1 MGKMENAAPVT
12 GAATNA
18 ATNAAATAATTSV
31 TGKLSLTPQADGLKW
46 PEPPVFDNPYEERLH
61 RKQRLAVGYRIF
73 SMHGFDFGIAGHIT
87 CRDPVLKDH
96 FWVNP
101 LGVHFSRIKVSDLVL
116 VDHDGNVVQGR
127 HDINCAAYAIHSRV
141 HRARPDVVAAAHAHS
156 TYGVSF
162 SSLNCL
168 LEPISQECCSF
179 YGGHGLYDG
188 YGGVAAVLEEG
199 DLIAK
204 AVGQGKAALMRNHGH
219 ITVGHSVEEAVA
231 WFIRMERACEQTLLA
246 RAAGKPHVLDHET
259 AALTAS
265 QIGSHR
271 AGWYGLQPLVDKV
284 LAEQPDVLN

>member
-1 MGKMENAAPVT
+1 MVYMGGQQMARGEGSGVFDPVKHGKNVLYLPRIERDPSSLAALIPAQT
-12 GAATNA
+12 LTMASGTYFPCDASASSGNGRGIA
-18 ATNAAATAATTSV
+18 PAATACCLRSFEQLYRPSYDFQGFLDSSAFNRAVPSGTCSATNGINDTFP
-31 TGKLSLTPQADGLKW
+31 LSD
-46 PEPPVFDNPYEERLH
+46 V
-61 RKQRLAVGYRIF
+61 
-73 SMHGFDFGIAGHIT
+73 
-87 CRDPVLKDH
+87 VLDLPST
-96 FWVNP
+96 N
-101 LGVHFSRIKVSDLVL
+101 GQGTNDLV
-116 VDHDGNVVQGR
+116 VGQIEGM
-127 HDINCAAYAIHSRV
+127 
-141 HRARPDVVAAAHAHS
+141 P
-156 TYGVSF
+156 
-162 SSLNCL
+162 SSEVRL
-168 LEPISQECCSF
+168 LETIDYTTRTF
-179 YGGHGLYDG
+179 RVLL
-188 YGGVAAVLEEG
+188 VLEEG